1 MALTGLIP
9 SFRLSLLS
17 AVLAASA
24 FALPAAAQTAAA
36 PAPAAAPAAAPADPT
51 ETRSVH
57 DDWTVRCKGKDD
69 KRGCEAVQTL
79 QTPDLA
85 HILAHVAVR
94 AEKSGPVR
102 LIVLTPPGVWLPSNV
117 SLKVPGVA
125 DVVLTFKRCGQH
137 CVASTELTQDQL
149 TALKASSGKGDLV
162 FEDGS
167 RRPVILPLSFKG
179 LGAAMQAS
187 LKG

>member
-1 MALTGLIP
+1 MALSSLFLSLP
-9 SFRLSLLS
+9 SFRVPALPALALSL
-17 AVLAASA
+17 AC
-24 FALPAAAQTAAA
+24 ALPAAAQTA
-36 PAPAAAPAAAPADPT
+36 PEPPT
-51 ETRSVH
+51 ETKSVH
-57 DDWTVRCKGKDD
+57 DDWTVRCKGQDE
-69 KRGCEAVQTL
+69 KRACEAVQTL
-79 QTPDLA
+79 QPADGKGILA
-85 HILAHVAVR
+85 HIAVR

-137 CVASTELTQDQL
+137 CVASTELKPEEL
-149 TALKASSGKGDLV
+149 SALKASAGTGDLV

-167 RRPVILPLSFKG
+167 RRPVVLPLSFKG

>member
-1 MALTGLIP
+1 MALSGLIP

-17 AVLAASA
+17 AVLATSA
-24 FALPAAAQTAAA
+24 LVLPAAAQTAAA
-36 PAPAAAPAAAPADPT
+36 PAPAPTDPT
-51 ETRSVH
+51 ETHSVH
-57 DDWTVRCKGKDD
+57 EDWTVRCKGKDD

-79 QTPDLA
+79 QTADLKS
-85 HILAHVAVR
+85 ILAHVAVR

-117 SLKVPGVA
+117 ALKVAGVA

-137 CVASTELTQDQL
+137 CVASTELTPDQL
-149 TALKASSGKGDLV
+149 AALKASSGKGEIV

-179 LGAAMQAS
+179 LGAAMEAS